1 MKNDKNRDYMVVRS
15 RNKKILGRAKKINV
29 SNADKSGR
37 FTNKKNIYNE
47 DNAFIYRIE

>member
-29 SNADKSGR
+29 SNADKIQLLI
-37 FTNKKNIYNE
+37 KKELFLIMQNI
-47 DNAFIYRIE
+47 

>member
-1 MKNDKNRDYMVVRS
+1 MIKDRNYTVVRS
-15 RNKKILGRAKKINV
+15 RNKKILERAKKINV

-47 DNAFIYRIE
+47 DKGFIYRIE